1 MPRHT
6 RTVLFATAVVA
17 MAMMTSGCELSL
29 PVVDCSGINQPDMGG
44 LVCFGLNV
52 VAVSAG
58 ALAVIV
64 AILLAL
70 GGPLPA

>member
-1 MPRHT
+1 
-6 RTVLFATAVVA
+6 
-17 MAMMTSGCELSL
+17 
-29 PVVDCSGINQPDMGG
+29 MGG

-70 GGPLPA
+70 GGPVPA

>member
-17 MAMMTSGCELSL
+17 MASGCELSL

-44 LVCFGLNV
+44 LVCFGLNI

-70 GGPLPA
+70 GGPVPA